1 MYSYECAP
9 ATIGSTWKWGKGIV
23 LSASLFLKQKGS
35 ILIISTRKYS
45 LFTIALTWTDHWCIL
60 VVSTVMHTPW
70 IVSTTR
76 NGTFI
81 SLTLNTVQPN
91 LSTSLT
97 KPCTVWSTDSKR
109 IPKLT
114 TDNSSII
121 FIPIIVTNSSPATAV
136 IDLHSALSRPIS
148 PNQSQSC

>member
-9 ATIGSTWKWGKGIV
+9 ATIGSTWKWGKRIV
-23 LSASLFLKQKGS
+23 LSAGLFLKQKGS

-45 LFTIALTWTDHWCIL
+45 LFIIALTWTDHWCIL

-148 PNQSQSC
+148 SNQSQSC